1 MLNRISAFLYG
12 VACYAV
18 SLATFAYLA
27 GFLGNIAVK
36 RSIDSPAESP
46 FWTALAINMGLV
58 TLFGIQHT
66 VMARPG
72 FKAAWTRI
80 VPSLVERSTYLL
92 FTCLALLALFRYW
105 QPMGGVIWNLESHGA
120 QVAVQALYVC
130 GWLAVLA
137 VTFLINHFDLFG
149 LRQVT
154 LKLIGK
160 PYTSIGFRTPGPY
173 RYVRHP
179 LYIGW
184 LVVFWSA
191 PRMTAAHLV
200 FAVATTAYILI
211 AIQFEERDLV
221 RFHGEYAE
229 YRTRV
234 PMIVPAG
241 SAKWRETEGAG
252 VQTAPLKE
260 VG

>member
-1 MLNRISAFLYG
+1 
-12 VACYAV
+12 
-18 SLATFAYLA
+18 
-27 GFLGNIAVK
+27 
-36 RSIDSPAESP
+36 
-46 FWTALAINMGLV
+46 
-58 TLFGIQHT
+58 
-66 VMARPG
+66 

-130 GWLAVLA
+130 GWLVVLA

-200 FAVATTAYILI
+200 FALATTAYILV

-221 RFHGEYAE
+221 RFHGED
-229 YRTRV
+229 YRRYREQT
-234 PMIVPAG
+234 PMILPLRLGRGKSREIAAEKQMNA
-241 SAKWRETEGAG
+241 SAL
-252 VQTAPLKE
+252 QTSKITNPKMRS
-260 VG
+260 